1 MGVVID
7 TSVLIAA
14 ERGVFDLPRFL
25 TSLGDTPVA
34 LSAVTA
40 AELLHGVHRA
50 KSASA
55 RAQRS
60 QYVESVLA
68 NIPVLPFGISEA
80 RIHASIWATLASKGQ
95 LIGAHDMLIA
105 ATALAMNSKVATLN
119 RNEFRRVPKLNIAST
134 KEFSRDKSPDSETRL
149 PTPENR

>member
-1 MGVVID
+1 M
-7 TSVLIAA
+7 LIAA
-14 ERGVFDLPRFL
+14 ERGVFDLPGFL

-40 AELLHGVHRA
+40 SELLHGVHRA

-68 NIPVLPFGISEA
+68 NIPVLPFGLREA
-80 RIHASIWATLASKGQ
+80 CIHAGIWSTLASKGQ

-105 ATALAMNSKVATLN
+105 ATALAINSKVATCN
-119 RNEFRRVPKLNIAST
+119 RDEFRCVPKLSIAST
-134 KEFSRDKSPDSETRL
+134 EKFLRDSSS
-149 PTPENR
+149 